1 MHRIGSPQNQ
11 RNPPNAMQADLTQQV
26 SVVTSAMATKMLV
39 AQISRIVDGIR
50 GGKYQHQMQRIRFAV
65 AKGDAARA
73 KSLKLDLPGIL
84 WSGQFKSRK
93 AADLIQHSGLIV
105 ADIDHLGDNLQSV
118 RSKLIGS
125 PHLLLHFISPSG
137 TGIKAVFRV
146 SADPAQHVESFNA
159 VATHVYELTGVKI
172 DPSGKDVSRL
182 CFVSHDPEL
191 YLNPTEPEPL
201 DPRSPSPLL
210 IIRDANVTPTLRHTD
225 TPDTPTFLSYDEVE
239 DVTWITS
246 FTPNAPHQT
255 NGLFFTI
262 ARHVLS
268 KEQAM
273 GRRFT
278 PDEMEALFNHWHAAC
293 PPQFLSGSK
302 EDYFAEFCRICAYAE
317 KPVGDSN
324 LDQAWKRACSESEP
338 LEARFVRGDL
348 KRLVAL
354 CAHLQ
359 EAASTEPFFLS
370 CRQIADLFQIEPM
383 TAQRWMKQ
391 LEGLRIIRCVRKG
404 TVKERK
410 ASEYRY
416 MDGSLSTTKRADQ
429 ETDLNVPPLV
439 DERVS

>member
-1 MHRIGSPQNQ
+1 MVASGK
-11 RNPPNAMQADLTQQV
+11 
-26 SVVTSAMATKMLV
+26 ATKTNNFPI
-39 AQISRIVDGIR
+39 AWIVDGIR
-50 GGKYQHQMQRIRFAV
+50 SGRYKPEIEPIRFAV
-65 AKGDAARA
+65 ANGDEAQA
-73 KSLKLDLPGIL
+73 KSLKLALPAIL

-105 ADIDHLGDNLQSV
+105 ADFDDLGDNLQSV
-118 RSKLIGS
+118 RSKLMGS

-137 TGIKAVFRV
+137 NGLKAVFRV
-146 SADPAQHVESFNA
+146 TPNAAQHGESFNA
-159 VATHVYELTGVKI
+159 IARHVYELTGVKI

-201 DPRSPSPLL
+201 NSRSLSPLL
-210 IIRDANVTPTLRHTD
+210 ILRDANVTPTLRHAD
-225 TPDTPTFLSYDEVE
+225 TPDIPDIPTHQSYACPCEFTWVE
-239 DVTWITS
+239 RFVLDS
-246 FTPNAPHQT
+246 AHQT
-255 NGLFFTI
+255 NSRFFTI

-391 LEGLRIIRCVRKG
+391 LEGLRIIRCVKKG

-416 MDGSLSTTKRADQ
+416 MDGSLSTAKRADQ